1 MNQNKFKPLSFFIL
15 NHLINDKII
24 NLLGIDVSEEKVA
37 EIEKIQE
44 MSLSYRIYL
53 LSRRDFVS
61 GVLIGV
67 FSSLSIGYLTQ
78 IDNLFSNQN
87 LTFSAVIIR
96 LLVSSSVLGYLL
108 YNHRKRT
115 DAYETLLK
123 KMSQRTQRLTE
134 ELKK

>member
-1 MNQNKFKPLSFFIL
+1 M
-15 NHLINDKII
+15 
-24 NLLGIDVSEEKVA
+24 SEEKIA

-67 FSSLSIGYLTQ
+67 FSSLSIGYLTK
-78 IDNLFSNQN
+78 IDDLLSNQN
-87 LTFSAVIIR
+87 LSFSAVIIR
-96 LLVSSSVLGYLL
+96 LLISSSVLGYLL

-123 KMSQRTQRLTE
+123 KMSERTQRLTE
-134 ELKK
+134 ELNQ

>member
-1 MNQNKFKPLSFFIL
+1 MSE
-15 NHLINDKII
+15 DK
-24 NLLGIDVSEEKVA
+24 LA

-67 FSSLSIGYLTQ
+67 FSSLAIGYLTR
-78 IDNLFSNQN
+78 IEDLLTNQN
-87 LTFSAVIIR
+87 LSLSAVLIR
-96 LLVSSSVLGYLL
+96 LVISSAVLAYLL

-115 DAYETLLK
+115 AGYEILLK
-123 KMSQRTQRLTE
+123 KMSEKRQKLSE
-134 ELKK
+134 EINQEK

>member
-1 MNQNKFKPLSFFIL
+1 M
-15 NHLINDKII
+15 
-24 NLLGIDVSEEKVA
+24 SEEKIA

-67 FSSLSIGYLTQ
+67 FSSLSIGYLTR
-78 IDNLFSNQN
+78 IDDLFSNQN
-87 LTFSAVIIR
+87 LSFSAVLIR
-96 LLVSSSVLGYLL
+96 LVLSASVLGYLL

-115 DAYETLLK
+115 EAYETLLK
-123 KMSQRTQRLTE
+123 KMSERTQKLSE
-134 ELKK
+134 ELKKEN

>member
-1 MNQNKFKPLSFFIL
+1 M
-15 NHLINDKII
+15 
-24 NLLGIDVSEEKVA
+24 SEEKIA

-67 FSSLSIGYLTQ
+67 FSSLSIGYLTK
-78 IDNLFSNQN
+78 IDDLLSNHNLS
-87 LTFSAVIIR
+87 FSAVIIR
-96 LLVSSSVLGYLL
+96 LLISSSVLGYLL

-123 KMSQRTQRLTE
+123 KMSERTQRLTE
-134 ELKK
+134 ELKQ

>member
-1 MNQNKFKPLSFFIL
+1 M
-15 NHLINDKII
+15 
-24 NLLGIDVSEEKVA
+24 SEEKIA

-67 FSSLSIGYLTQ
+67 FSSLSMGYLTR
-78 IDNLFSNQN
+78 IDDLLTNQN
-87 LTFSAVIIR
+87 LTVSAVFIR
-96 LLVSSSVLGYLL
+96 LVLSSAVLGYLL

-115 DAYETLLK
+115 AGYETLLK
-123 KMSQRTQRLTE
+123 KMSERTQRLSE
-134 ELKK
+134 EIKRDN

>member
-1 MNQNKFKPLSFFIL
+1 
-15 NHLINDKII
+15 
-24 NLLGIDVSEEKVA
+24 
-37 EIEKIQE
+37 

-67 FSSLSIGYLTQ
+67 FSSLSIGYLTK
-78 IDNLFSNQN
+78 IDDLLSNQN
-87 LTFSAVIIR
+87 LSFSAVIIR
-96 LLVSSSVLGYLL
+96 LLISSSVLGYLL

-123 KMSQRTQRLTE
+123 KMSERTQRLTE
-134 ELKK
+134 ELKQ

>member
-1 MNQNKFKPLSFFIL
+1 M
-15 NHLINDKII
+15 
-24 NLLGIDVSEEKVA
+24 SEEKIA

-67 FSSLSIGYLTQ
+67 FSSLSIGYLTK
-78 IDNLFSNQN
+78 IDDLLSNQN
-87 LTFSAVIIR
+87 LSFSAVIIR
-96 LLVSSSVLGYLL
+96 LLISSSVLGYLL

-123 KMSQRTQRLTE
+123 KMSERTQRLTE
-134 ELKK
+134 ELKQ